1 MGFLV
6 ATMLLALAAPAMAEE
21 NNNEVSLR
29 ATGSNQL
36 LKQTS
41 TDTCIS
47 VPAQCPYYPSNQLN
61 QCFSG
66 NTGVVSNCQQLC
78 KDIFTGNQYSGN
90 IIPAC
95 EIGCSYAAK
104 YWGTAAELPVHRVGL
119 QAGPDQVQL
128 QQRPWHQRARAPE
141 LWRWQG
147 LPHWLRH
154 WQPRRGPRPVSRV
167 IYER

>member
-29 ATGSNQL
+29 ATVSNQL

-66 NTGVVSNCQQLC
+66 N
-78 KDIFTGNQYSGN
+78 

-104 YWGTAAELPVHRVGL
+104 YWGTAADLPGANCAQNCQFTVWAFKQGQTKCNYNNGL
-119 QAGPDQVQL
+119 GINV
-128 QQRPWHQRARAPE
+128 PE
-141 LWRWQG
+141 LQNFGAGKACRIG
-147 LPHWLRH
+147 CVIGNRDE
-154 WQPRRGPRPVSRV
+154 GRV
-167 IYER
+167 Q